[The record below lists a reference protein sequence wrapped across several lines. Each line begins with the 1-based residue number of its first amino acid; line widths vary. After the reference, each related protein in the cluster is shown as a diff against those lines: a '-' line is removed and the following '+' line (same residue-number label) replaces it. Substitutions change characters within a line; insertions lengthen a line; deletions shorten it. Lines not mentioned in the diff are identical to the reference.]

1 MDEPKMKDIE
11 LTKNENRRKII
22 KDPKLNKKLKYTK
35 EVNSQ
40 VKGDLQDDMNFPQ
53 ENNKIFEVKVISKR
67 NLLEENQKKINE

>member
-40 VKGDLQDDMNFPQ
+40 VKGDLQDDMNLPQ